1 MRKWGVLSC
10 NAELGGVLGRGNCD
24 GDDVASKRCER
35 RYRGVQ
41 KCGRPIFSAA
51 TEAEARIVRS
61 GEKVGLGEISRVH
74 SSPS

>member
-10 NAELGGVLGRGNCD
+10 NAELGGVLGRGDCD
-24 GDDVASKRCER
+24 GDVASKRCER

-41 KCGRPIFSAA
+41 KCGSPLFSAA